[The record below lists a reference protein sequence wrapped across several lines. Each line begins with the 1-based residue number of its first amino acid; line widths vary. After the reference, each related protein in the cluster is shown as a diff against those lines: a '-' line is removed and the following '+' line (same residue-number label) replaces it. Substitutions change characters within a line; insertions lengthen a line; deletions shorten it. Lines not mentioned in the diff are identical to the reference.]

1 MDRTIVRAIF
11 LLLVASSAATSDVAA
26 QARDADPTGLAVEL
40 SAGVVSN
47 PGALGHTSQVD
58 PAGYFSL
65 GGPDPAPS
73 LGLAVVLPPTLLG
86 LRPVS
91 RVSWAPGADL
101 RTLWIPCAPGAA
113 CPSILALLAPADGRV
128 SRREA
133 LLGLERE
140 LPVALGPVISGA
152 SLFVGVRQYRLSWED
167 FGEPGEIFLPAG
179 SHGET
184 DLLVKGGL
192 SGILRSGRWELVT
205 RVEAG
210 LGRHGPGVVDAVQ
223 PVPDSPAT
231 IDLGRKTLTEYT
243 VSMGIRRGIP

>member
-1 MDRTIVRAIF
+1 MDRSVVRAG
-11 LLLVASSAATSDVAA
+11 LLLVVSLSAAELPA
-26 QARDADPTGLAVEL
+26 QSREPDPGGLAVEL
-40 SAGVVSN
+40 SVGVVSN

-58 PAGYFSL
+58 PVGYFSL

-73 LGLAVVLPPTLLG
+73 LGLAVVLPPTLVG
-86 LRPVS
+86 LRPVA
-91 RVSWAPGADL
+91 RVSWAPDADL
-101 RTLWIPCAPGAA
+101 RTQWIPCAPGAA
-113 CPSILALLAPADGRV
+113 CPSILALLAPGDGRV

-133 LLGLERE
+133 LLGVERE
-140 LPVALGPVISGA
+140 LPVALGPVVPGA
-152 SLFVGVRQYRLSWED
+152 SVSVGVRQYRLSWEE

-192 SGILRSGRWELVT
+192 SAALRSGGWELVT

-223 PVPDSPAT
+223 PTLDSPAT
-231 IDLGRKTLTEYT
+231 IDLGRETLTEYT
-243 VSMGIRRGIP
+243 VSMGIRRGIR